1 MVTDFELRGDP
12 NVAASTA
19 VYEARLKAAI
29 RARDLQTQL
38 NQMVGTMRDLDGQLG
53 GLLESIID
61 KNLTNE
67 IQIRETAAEAKEAL
81 ATLEAE
87 VVRPPGSMGY
97 RDWPR
102 VIEQL
107 RFIARNMQGP
117 QARPT
122 EGQLE
127 VLTAVEASTAARA
140 SELTDIVNGVI
151 SDLNELLED
160 APKILTDW
168 RRTVS

>member
-1 MVTDFELRGDP
+1 LTSDFELRGDP
-12 NVAASTA
+12 NVMASNAA
-19 VYEARLKAAI
+19 YEARLTAAI

-38 NQMVGTMRDLDGQLG
+38 NQMVGTMRDLDGQLD
-53 GLLESIID
+53 GLLETIGGKDLS
-61 KNLTNE
+61 NE
-67 IQIRETAAEAKEAL
+67 MQIQETATEAKEAL
-81 ATLEAE
+81 TTLEAE

-127 VLTAVEASTAARA
+127 VLTAVEASAAARA
-140 SELTDIVNGVI
+140 AELADIVNGVI
-151 SDLNELLED
+151 SDLNDLLED